1 MKKIN
6 IRIHTDSSSR
16 KSMATRIGSSKKDKH
31 IELKHLFIQ
40 QLVAHDLVRIVKI
53 NTVNNPADIFTKYV
67 ATETLLRHI
76 SDVGI
81 NTHHH

>member
-1 MKKIN
+1 M
-6 IRIHTDSSSR
+6 TW
-16 KSMATRIGSSKKDKH
+16 
-31 IELKHLFIQ
+31 
-40 QLVAHDLVRIVKI
+40 IVKV